1 MYSYQKIKIHM
12 ILSYEYVLYIYIQE
26 TYIITIQFNELKLIL
41 FKKSLFIMDWC
52 QTHVWH
58 LQYMIVI

>member
-12 ILSYEYVLYIYIQE
+12 ILSYEYVLSTYIQE
-26 TYIITIQFNELKLIL
+26 TYIVTIQFDEFKLML
-41 FKKSLFIMDWC
+41 FKKNWFIMDWC
-52 QTHVWH
+52 ETHVWH

>member
-1 MYSYQKIKIHM
+1 M

-41 FKKSLFIMDWC
+41 FKKSLFIMD
-52 QTHVWH
+52 
-58 LQYMIVI
+58 